1 VPGEDYTEEK
11 MNLKDIEVRFN
22 ERLRYCSG
30 LRRSILLYLQAKI
43 PFIVILEH
51 NLVFHGVL
59 FACAFFLICGLFAVI
74 RRLSLFSFHPL
85 FMILGVVIFLAE
97 GIVSFRNPSLLETFS
112 PIMQYNKKIKVSI
125 NLLVD
130 LLSLLC
136 FLLCFPSTFRLEQSI
151 KRFKQWVEL
160 SFFLVF

>member
-1 VPGEDYTEEK
+1 

-30 LRRSILLYLQAKI
+30 LRRSVLLYLQAKI
-43 PFIVILEH
+43 PFIIILEH
-51 NLVFHGVL
+51 NIVFHAVL
-59 FACAFFLICGLFAVI
+59 FGCAFFLICGLFAVI

-97 GIVSFRNPSLLETFS
+97 GIVSFRNPSLVEAFS
-112 PIMQYNKKIKVSI
+112 PIMQYNKKIKVS
-125 NLLVD
+125 LE
-130 LLSLLC
+130 LSFRYFFPC
-136 FLLCFPSTFRLEQSI
+136 VSFLSAFFRREQSI

-160 SFFLVF
+160 SFFLVS